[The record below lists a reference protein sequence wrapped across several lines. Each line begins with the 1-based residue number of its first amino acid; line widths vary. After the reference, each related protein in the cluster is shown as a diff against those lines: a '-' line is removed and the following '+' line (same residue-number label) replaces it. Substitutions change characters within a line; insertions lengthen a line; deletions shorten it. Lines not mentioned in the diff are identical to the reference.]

1 LFSFVLHSFRTK
13 KEGKFCHLF
22 NKKLEALCFF
32 TIAGLVVG
40 TLVSVW
46 LIWSVIA
53 VALWDGHSLLLRMQR
68 HFAHQ
73 CMALCQWL
81 LRCEHGLVQVWHT
94 LL

>member
-22 NKKLEALCFF
+22 NKKLKDALCFL

-53 VALWDGHSLLLRMQR
+53 AAPVGWAFFAAADAAPLCAPTRGAMPVATM
-68 HFAHQ
+68 
-73 CMALCQWL
+73 M
-81 LRCEHGLVQVWHT
+81 
-94 LL
+94 